1 MTLMTMTVIAMGNY
15 EKCDQTDDITIRLV
29 ANVTGLDDTD
39 DDDSDCD
46 EKL

>member
-1 MTLMTMTVIAMGNY
+1 MTLVTMSIY
-15 EKCDQTDDITIRLV
+15 EKFDQTDDITIRLV
-29 ANVTGLDDTD
+29 STVNELDDD